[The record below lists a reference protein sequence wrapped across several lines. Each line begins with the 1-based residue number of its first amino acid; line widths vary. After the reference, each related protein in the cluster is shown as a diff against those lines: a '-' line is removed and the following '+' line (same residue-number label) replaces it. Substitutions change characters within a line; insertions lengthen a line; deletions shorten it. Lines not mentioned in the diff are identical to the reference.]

1 MRGLGFAIAAIAAVA
16 ATAPGCEGCEPTVE
30 PRPESCSLV
39 GHEPPADKA
48 PDLSVN
54 NLCQVDPT
62 NPHYGEPPDGIRQ
75 DLCTCGDYTAG
86 FPVGVFDSGGTRGGA
101 TTCKD
106 DDISIFSDPSNLQVW
121 PGCATGAEV
130 SGMMIG
136 QHGGCCT
143 DDDDWTLDMC
153 PTEAAGSDGR
163 MVATTSHIF
172 PLLYEPIELREY
184 PGFQSPVDMHVL
196 GRIHVEVQGCRL
208 YDGLFG
214 TKTSPGSD
222 SPFVILPTRPSGGD
236 DVSVAGDWV
245 RENDHAPGWTE
256 IHEARAIATV
266 HSVTD
271 ASHQTPGQLSFA
283 FISAFF
289 AERSF
294 QSDIV
299 ALDVSVPKPTD
310 ATLNKLSC
318 TIDPSSYVLST
329 PCAGYSAIPVAV
341 TANSTSGTCH
351 VTVLRPSSLQPHP
364 YLCENTCQHDVPL
377 ACDPSWNKLQCNY
390 GCTWSTVSCPVCS
403 AATEQQCPGYPCAWD
418 GSNCVLDDSQCG
430 RCTGTYFAEE
440 HFDFAELAPAEQCQQ
455 VQYAGLVRAEWTDP
469 GDVWMCSSCAC
480 DDPSSAGAEIAAP
493 VQGCAQEGL
502 DPSNPADQATAC
514 AQVCAG
520 QVCGA
525 SDACAIGSCTTP
537 ESSSATLVARG
548 ACDPTVAGPVL
559 HVSNSGDYH
568 ATWNATRSTATLSQ
582 GGSNTVAAVSG
593 DVYFSVDATN
603 GILDFS
609 NLKFS
614 VPATE
619 VNAVTITDPKTFEL
633 QRGIASVASNGTFI
647 IPADTLVLGAEATV
661 NGVKHGSS
669 LPPLPTASSGTLS
682 VSANSISLEL
692 NVADTS
698 SGNAMAIHLEGVIDN
713 HPPVAVIQGGVAE
726 CTSPVTT
733 VTLDAGGSHDPDAG
747 DTITHYQWF
756 GPNAEG
762 LGNNSTVA
770 VPLSITQ
777 PKDVQLHVYDQKLG
791 AAMTQVHAHLVD
803 TQAPSLH
810 LSLPTT
816 CVWPPDHAMQCF
828 ALGQDVQVSV
838 TDACDPHPTVR
849 VASVT
854 SNQPDN
860 GLGDGDTAPDVSWTS
875 NQFCIRRERATALGP
890 RMYTVVVQAA
900 DASGNTAMQSL
911 QLSVPEHGGC
921 N

>member
-1 MRGLGFAIAAIAAVA
+1 MRSLGFVLVAIIAVVA
-16 ATAPGCEGCEPTVE
+16 TTAGCDGCEPTVE

-39 GHEPPADKA
+39 GHEPPADQS
-48 PDLSVN
+48 PDLTLTS
-54 NLCQVDPT
+54 LCQDDPT
-62 NPHYGEPPDGIRQ
+62 NQHYGEPADGNQ
-75 DLCTCGDYTAG
+75 LLCTCGDYSAG
-86 FPVGVFDSGGTRGGA
+86 FPVGVFDSLGTRGNG

-106 DDISIFSDPSNLQVW
+106 DDSILTASNNQIW
-121 PGCATGAEV
+121 PGCAAGAEV
-130 SGMMIG
+130 SGLMIG
-136 QHGGCCT
+136 HHGGCCT

-153 PTEAAGSDGR
+153 PTEQAGSDGR

-184 PGFQSPVDMHVL
+184 PGFQSPADMHVL

-208 YDGLFG
+208 YDGVYG
-214 TKTSPGSD
+214 THTSPGPD
-222 SPFVILPTRPSGGD
+222 SPFVIQPTRPTGGD

-245 RENDHAPGWTE
+245 RENDHTPGWTE

-266 HSVTD
+266 HPVTD
-271 ASHQTPGQLSFA
+271 ASHPTPGQLSFA

-299 ALDVSVPKPTD
+299 ALDVSVPKPAD
-310 ATLNKLSC
+310 PTLNKLSC

-329 PCAGYSAIPVAV
+329 PCAGYAAVPVAV
-341 TANSTSGTCH
+341 TANATSGTCH

-364 YLCENTCQHDVPL
+364 YLCENTCQHDVAV
-377 ACDPSWNKLQCNY
+377 ACDPSWNKAQCNG
-390 GCTWSTVSCPVCS
+390 GCTWDTVACPVCT
-403 AATEQQCPGYPCAWD
+403 AAIEQECPGFPCAWN
-418 GSNCVLDDSQCG
+418 GTSCVLADDSQCG
-430 RCTGTYFAEE
+430 RCTGTYAAEE

-455 VQYAGLVRAEWTDP
+455 VQYAGVVRAEWTDP
-469 GDVWMCSSCAC
+469 GDVWMCNSCSC
-480 DDPSSAGAEIAAP
+480 DDPSSEGTAIAAP

-502 DPSNPADQATAC
+502 DPSNAADQATAC

-520 QVCGA
+520 RVCGA
-525 SDACAIGSCTTP
+525 SEACAIGTCTTP
-537 ESSSATLVARG
+537 ETSSATLVARG

-568 ATWNATRSTATLSQ
+568 ATWDATRSTATLSQ
-582 GGSNTVAAVSG
+582 GGTNTVAAVSG
-593 DVYFSVDATN
+593 AVYFSVDATN

-609 NLKFS
+609 NLNFT

-633 QRGIASVASNGTFI
+633 QRGIASVASNGSFV

-661 NGVKHGSS
+661 NGIKHGSL
-669 LPPLPTASSGTLS
+669 LPALPTASTGTLS
-682 VSANSISLEL
+682 VTANSITLDM
-692 NVADTS
+692 NVADSS
-698 SGNAMAIHLEGVIDN
+698 SGNAMAIHLEGTIDN
-713 HPPVAVIQGGVAE
+713 LPPIAEIHGGVAE

-733 VTLDAGGSHDPDAG
+733 VTLDASASHDPDAG
-747 DTITHYQWF
+747 DAISHYQWF

-762 LGNNSTVA
+762 LGSQSTVA
-770 VPLSITQ
+770 VALTITQ

-791 AAMTQVHAHLVD
+791 ASMTQVHAHLVD
-803 TQAPSLH
+803 TQPPSLH
-810 LSLPTT
+810 VSLPNS
-816 CVWPPDHAMQCF
+816 CVWPADHAMQCF
-828 ALGQDVQVSV
+828 TLGHDVQVSL

-849 VASVT
+849 VVSVT
-854 SNQPDN
+854 SSQPDN

-875 NQFCIRRERATALGP
+875 NQFCIRRERAASLGP
-890 RMYTVVVQAA
+890 RTYSVLVQAA
-900 DASGNTAMQSL
+900 DASGNTAMGSL
-911 QLSVPEHGGC
+911 QLTVPKNGC